1 MAMAADFGQF
11 LSTVL
16 SSGAM
21 DKTRNLVVAMALAR
35 STASVHG
42 LAYLFKGQIR
52 KRFGPIA
59 HHRSGPGWANKT
71 KTTEYGQKRKDKYQQ
86 LKPRIIVIYAKLA

>member
-1 MAMAADFGQF
+1 MAADFGQF

-21 DKTRNLVVAMALAR
+21 DKTRNLVVARDSPL
-35 STASVHG
+35 SKASVHG
-42 LAYLFKGQIR
+42 LAYLFKGQVR
-52 KRFGPIA
+52 KRFGLIA
-59 HHRSGPGWANKT
+59 HHRPGPGWANKT
-71 KTTEYGQKRKDKYQQ
+71 KHTEYGQKRKDKYQE

>member
-21 DKTRNLVVAMALAR
+21 DKTRNLVVARALALFK
-35 STASVHG
+35 ASVHG

-52 KRFGPIA
+52 KRFGLTHTI
-59 HHRSGPGWANKT
+59 
-71 KTTEYGQKRKDKYQQ
+71 GQGRDGAIKKRLQNTGKKEG
-86 LKPRIIVIYAKLA
+86 